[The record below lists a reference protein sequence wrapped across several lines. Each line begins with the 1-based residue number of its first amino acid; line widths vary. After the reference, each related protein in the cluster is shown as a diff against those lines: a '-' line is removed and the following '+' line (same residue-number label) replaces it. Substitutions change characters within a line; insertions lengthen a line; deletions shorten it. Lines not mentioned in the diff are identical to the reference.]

1 MAQRLRRIVRH
12 VAGAAAAAAVPEPH
26 GGVEPSVEQ
35 PGAEPETAPP
45 LRLLAHMRPPNDT
58 SRKWV
63 KVDENGKAYAVGRRK
78 KAIAKVW
85 VWEVDEPWKS
95 MVRINGGSISRF
107 FGGYWVQRHTV
118 LEPFFETK
126 TAGKYAVK
134 ALAKGG
140 GITGQAEA
148 IRLGIATALQ
158 GLDASLRPPDAHRA
172 SLFAPFV

>member
-1 MAQRLRRIVRH
+1 MDDDD
-12 VAGAAAAAAVPEPH
+12 
-26 GGVEPSVEQ
+26 
-35 PGAEPETAPP
+35 APP

-158 GLDASLRPPDAHRA
+158 GLDASLRPKMKAAGYLKRDPRQRERQKPGQAGARKK
-172 SLFAPFV
+172 FAWVKR